1 MTYHRATHCHVRRW
15 TLIFAFGL
23 VLAGC
28 GKFSQKTPQEHLDKA
43 REYLDAGDLTSGSI
57 ELKTALQQD
66 PKLLE
71 ARRLLGE
78 TDLALGKGA
87 EAEKELRQAMAL
99 GLVRGAAL
107 PGLAESLEMQEKFK
121 EILDE
126 VTVEPSM
133 APPEQARI
141 HVYRGDALTFQRK
154 LAEAKAEYEQA
165 LGADAEY
172 PLAKLGLARLAIADN
187 DYPKVERLLDEALA
201 TAPDE
206 ARVWSFRGDFFRVRG
221 DLAKAIESYTKA
233 IDNRPLNFIDRGNRA
248 LILATQG
255 KHADAAADANI
266 LKQAVPNFFMGH
278 YVEGLLA
285 LEDKNYAKAQAAFE
299 ESLKLD
305 PRYLQAYYVL
315 AYAHLMQNHPEQAE
329 KSLNQLLKGI
339 PNSVAGYVLMGV
351 TKIRMGDYDGARK
364 YIEPLYKAA
373 PNDPTVVEIMG
384 MIEFAKGDSDAALK
398 LLEKATLLNPKAAF
412 PQLGLG
418 LSLLGKGEKEK
429 GLAALEAATRL
440 DETNTESWSLL
451 ALNQIQ
457 QGQFDKARKTIDGM
471 KAKQPDS
478 ALPLNLEGA
487 LYAAQGQGKQA
498 DERFQAAWAKEPG
511 NAMAGL
517 NLARQA
523 MAGGNKP
530 EEARGYLEKIL
541 QAHPNDLDARLKM
554 VELDAALGKYAEAET
569 RLADT
574 VKQFPEAVQPRVILA
589 RHFNRLGQ
597 PQRALPLLREIA
609 PKHRDDPIF
618 METYTQVLVANRQ
631 AAQAVEAAKVWA
643 GMAPR
648 SADAHYWLA
657 RAYAEGN
664 QAKNALQALD
674 RALDLDRALLPARI
688 MRVQMLALDK
698 PDEAS
703 RLLEELRRDQPDN
716 VEVLNL
722 AGGLAR
728 LKGQA
733 QAAMLAYQA
742 AFDKAG
748 THETVMNLAQAQWLD
763 GHQAQAAATLEAWRS
778 KYPQDWQV
786 RIMLSGMY
794 ADLKKDREALAELEN
809 ANKAVPANPAILN
822 DLAWRLRKGDPSA
835 ALSYAEKAYSI
846 APANLTIIDTL
857 TALLLD
863 TGSKERALRLLRQ
876 YRGQMSENFTLRYRY
891 ATALAEASDRPEAK
905 RELQDLLAG
914 KRPFPERDQAEAL
927 LQKLSAEE

>member
-1 MTYHRATHCHVRRW
+1 MTYHQATPCHGRKW
-15 TLIFAFGL
+15 TMIFAFGL
-23 VLAGC
+23 VLTGC

-43 REYLDAGDLTSGSI
+43 RDYLDAGDLMSGSV

-107 PGLAESLEMQEKFK
+107 PGLAESLEMQQKFK

-133 APPEQARI
+133 SPPEQARV
-141 HVYRGDALTFQRK
+141 HVYRGDALTVQGK
-154 LAEAKAEYEQA
+154 LAEARAEYDEA
-165 LGADAEY
+165 LGLDAAY

-187 DYPKVERLLDEALA
+187 DYPKAERLLDEAAA

-206 ARVWSFRGDFFRVRG
+206 ARVWSLRGDFFRIRG
-221 DLAKAIESYTKA
+221 DLAKAIASYTKA
-233 IDNRPLNFIDRGNRA
+233 IDSRSLNFIDRGNRA
-248 LILATQG
+248 LVLITQG
-255 KHADAAADANI
+255 KYADATADANI

-285 LEDKNYAKAQAAFE
+285 LEDKSYAKAQAALE

-305 PRYLQAYYVL
+305 PRYLQAYYFL

-329 KSLNQLLKGI
+329 KSLNQLLKGY
-339 PNSVAGYVLMGV
+339 PNSAGGYALMAI

-364 YIEPLYKAA
+364 YAEPLLKFT
-373 PNDPTVVEIMG
+373 PNDPTAVQIMG
-384 MIEFAKGDSDAALK
+384 IIEFAKGDSDAALK

-412 PQLGLG
+412 PQFGLG
-418 LSLLGKGEKEK
+418 LTLLGKGEKEK

-440 DETNTESWSLL
+440 DETNSESWSLL

-457 QGQFDKARKTIDGM
+457 QGQFDKALETIDGM
-471 KAKQPDS
+471 KAKQPDG
-478 ALPLNLEGA
+478 ALPLNLEGV
-487 LYAAQGQGKQA
+487 LYAAQGQGKQSG
-498 DERFQAAWAKEPG
+498 ERFQAAWAKEPG

-523 MAGGNKP
+523 MAGNKP
-530 EEARGYLEKIL
+530 EEARSYLERIL
-541 QAHPNDLDARLKM
+541 QAHPNDLDARLRM

-609 PKHRDDPIF
+609 SKHRDDPVF
-618 METYTQVLVANRQ
+618 VETYAQVLVANQQ
-631 AAQAVEAAKVWA
+631 AAQAMEAAKVWA

-657 RAYAEGN
+657 RAYAEGK
-664 QAKNALQALD
+664 QAQNALQELD
-674 RALDLDRALLPARI
+674 RALAIDRTLLPARI
-688 MRVQMLALDK
+688 MKVQVLAQDK
-698 PDEAS
+698 PDEAA

-716 VEVLNL
+716 VEVLSL

-728 LKGQA
+728 QRGQL
-733 QAAMLAYQA
+733 QASVLAYQA
-742 AFDKAG
+742 AFDKAN
-748 THETVMNLAQAQWLD
+748 THDTVINLAQAQRQA
-763 GHQAQAAATLEAWRS
+763 GHQAQAASTLEKWRGQ
-778 KYPQDWQV
+778 YPQDWPV

-794 ADLKKDREALAELEN
+794 ADLGKDREALAELEN

-822 DLAWRLRKGDPSA
+822 DLAWRLRKSDPSA
-835 ALSYAEKAYSI
+835 ALSYAEKAYSLV
-846 APANLTIIDTL
+846 PANLTIIDTL
-857 TALLLD
+857 TTLLLD

-891 ATALAEASDRPEAK
+891 ATALAEASDRREAK

>member
-1 MTYHRATHCHVRRW
+1 MTYHQATPCHGRKW
-15 TLIFAFGL
+15 TMIFAFGL
-23 VLAGC
+23 VLTGC

-43 REYLDAGDLTSGSI
+43 RDYLDAGDLMSGSV

-107 PGLAESLEMQEKFK
+107 PGLAESLEMQQKFK

-133 APPEQARI
+133 SPPEQARV
-141 HVYRGDALTFQRK
+141 HVYRGDALTVQGK
-154 LAEAKAEYEQA
+154 LAEARAEYDEA
-165 LGADAEY
+165 LGLDAAY

-187 DYPKVERLLDEALA
+187 DYPKAERLLDEAAA

-206 ARVWSFRGDFFRVRG
+206 ARVWSLRGDFFRIRG
-221 DLAKAIESYTKA
+221 DLAKAIASYTKA
-233 IDNRPLNFIDRGNRA
+233 IDSRSLNFIDRGNRA
-248 LILATQG
+248 LVLITQG
-255 KHADAAADANI
+255 KYADATADANI

-285 LEDKNYAKAQAAFE
+285 LEDKSYAKAQAALE

-305 PRYLQAYYVL
+305 PRYLQAYYFL

-329 KSLNQLLKGI
+329 KSLNQLLKGY
-339 PNSVAGYVLMGV
+339 PNSAGGYALMAI

-364 YIEPLYKAA
+364 YAEPLLKFT
-373 PNDPTVVEIMG
+373 PNDPTAVQIMG
-384 MIEFAKGDSDAALK
+384 IIEFAKGDSDAALK

-412 PQLGLG
+412 PQFGLG
-418 LSLLGKGEKEK
+418 LTLLGKGEKEK

-440 DETNTESWSLL
+440 DETNSESWSLL

-457 QGQFDKARKTIDGM
+457 QGQFDKALETIDGM
-471 KAKQPDS
+471 KAKQPDG
-478 ALPLNLEGA
+478 ALPLNLEGV
-487 LYAAQGQGKQA
+487 LYAAQGQGKQSG
-498 DERFQAAWAKEPG
+498 ERFQAAWAKEPG

-523 MAGGNKP
+523 MAGNKP
-530 EEARGYLEKIL
+530 EEARSYLERIL
-541 QAHPNDLDARLKM
+541 QAHPNDLDARLRM

-597 PQRALPLLREIA
+597 PQRALPLLREVA
-609 PKHRDDPIF
+609 SKHSDDPVF
-618 METYTQVLVANRQ
+618 VETYAQVLVANRQ
-631 AAQAVEAAKVWA
+631 AAQAMDAAKAWV

-664 QAKNALQALD
+664 QTQNTLQELD
-674 RALDLDRALLPARI
+674 RALAIDHALLPARI
-688 MRVQMLALDK
+688 MKVQMLAGDK
-698 PDEAS
+698 PGEAA
-703 RLLEELRRDQPDN
+703 RLLEELRREQPDN
-716 VEVLNL
+716 VEVLSL

-728 LKGQA
+728 LKGQT

-742 AFDKAG
+742 AFDKAN

-763 GHQAQAAATLEAWRS
+763 GHQAQAAATLEKWRGQ
-778 KYPQDWQV
+778 YPQDWPV

-794 ADLKKDREALAELEN
+794 ANLGKDREALAELEN

-822 DLAWRLRKGDPSA
+822 DLAWRLRKSDPSA
-835 ALSYAEKAYSI
+835 ALSYAEKAYSL
-846 APANLTIIDTL
+846 APANLTVIDTL

-891 ATALAEASDRPEAK
+891 ATALAEASDRREAK

-927 LQKLSAEE
+927 LQKLSTEE

>member
-1 MTYHRATHCHVRRW
+1 MTYHQATHCHGRKW

-23 VLAGC
+23 VLTGC
-28 GKFSQKTPQEHLDKA
+28 GKFFQKTPQEHLDKA
-43 REYLDAGDLTSGSI
+43 REYLDAGDLMSGSV

-133 APPEQARI
+133 SPPEQARI
-141 HVYRGDALTFQRK
+141 HVYRGDALTVQGK
-154 LAEAKAEYEQA
+154 PAEARAEYEEA
-165 LGADAEY
+165 LGLDAAY
-172 PLAKLGLARLAIADN
+172 PLAKLGLARLATADK
-187 DYPKVERLLDEALA
+187 DYPRAERLLDEAVA

-221 DLAKAIESYTKA
+221 DLAKALESYTKA

-248 LILATQG
+248 LVLISQG
-255 KHADAAADANI
+255 KSADAEADANI

-278 YVEGLLA
+278 YVEGLIA

-315 AYAHLMQNHPEQAE
+315 AYAYLMQNHPEQAE
-329 KSLNQLLKGI
+329 KSLNLLLKGI
-339 PNSVAGYVLMGV
+339 PNSAGGYALMAM

-364 YIEPLYKAA
+364 YAEMLYRAA
-373 PNDPTVVEIMG
+373 PNDPTVVQIMG
-384 MIEFAKGDSDAALK
+384 MVEFAKGDSDAALK
-398 LLEKATLLNPKAAF
+398 LLEKAALLNPKAAF
-412 PQLGLG
+412 PQFGLG
-418 LSLLGKGEKEK
+418 LTLLGKGEKEK
-429 GLAALEAATRL
+429 GLAALEAATQL
-440 DETNTESWSLL
+440 DETNPESWSLL

-471 KAKQPDS
+471 KAKQPDG

-523 MAGGNKP
+523 MAGNKP
-530 EEARGYLEKIL
+530 EQARSYLERIL
-541 QAHPNDLDARLKM
+541 QTHPNDLDARLKM

-597 PQRALPLLREIA
+597 PQRALPLLREVA
-609 PKHRDDPIF
+609 SKHSDDPVF
-618 METYTQVLVANRQ
+618 VETYAQVLVANRQ
-631 AAQAVEAAKVWA
+631 AAQAMDAAKAWV

-664 QAKNALQALD
+664 QTQNTLQELD
-674 RALDLDRALLPARI
+674 RALAIDHALLPARI
-688 MRVQMLALDK
+688 MKVQMLAGDK
-698 PDEAS
+698 PGEAA
-703 RLLEELRRDQPDN
+703 RLLEELRREQPDN
-716 VEVLNL
+716 VEVLSL

-728 LKGQA
+728 LKGQT

-742 AFDKAG
+742 AFDKAN

-763 GHQAQAAATLEAWRS
+763 GHQAQAAATLEKWRGQ
-778 KYPQDWQV
+778 YPQDWPV

-794 ADLKKDREALAELEN
+794 ANLGKDREALAELEN

-822 DLAWRLRKGDPSA
+822 DLAWRLRKSDPSA
-835 ALSYAEKAYSI
+835 ALSYAEKAYSLV
-846 APANLTIIDTL
+846 PANLTIIDTL
-857 TALLLD
+857 TTLLLD

-891 ATALAEASDRPEAK
+891 ATALAEASDRREAK